1 MFSYPAAWAWGH
13 RKGIITYTQLLLT
26 QQTPSNT
33 FRFVTQFCT
42 HPVCVACLCRK
53 NSSFVYLRLSRS
65 RPVGWI
71 LRSGLSVPN
80 RWKTRITKGL
90 ILCCFLPFFD
100 PFSFVFN
107 GSICFSQLLICHSSD
122 FSIQTP
128 NSKIWIRTCK
138 FITCF
143 LRIKMSRNCVFL
155 FPPQNN
161 KIKKVIVNSYLT
173 FQTFFFFTIASL

>member
-1 MFSYPAAWAWGH
+1 MFSYPAARAWGH

-33 FRFVTQFCT
+33 FRFVIQFCT
-42 HPVCVACLCRK
+42 HPVFEAWA

-90 ILCCFLPFFD
+90 ILCRFLPFFD
-100 PFSFVFN
+100 PISFVFN
-107 GSICFSQLLICHSSD
+107 GSICFQRFLTIAHLSQFTLFFLQLWIYNSQSQGMNSYLQIYNLFSSEL
-122 FSIQTP
+122 P
-128 NSKIWIRTCK
+128 R
-138 FITCF
+138 
-143 LRIKMSRNCVFL
+143 
-155 FPPQNN
+155 NN
-161 KIKKVIVNSYLT
+161 KLKKVIVT
-173 FQTFFFFTIASL
+173 FITVESL